1 MTRTVA
7 TITTIPAKVPAIIG
21 TEEDTFGSVGSE
33 SRVVVDAA
41 DVECKIDVADDI
53 AALFIGENNPVLAG
67 MEIEAVYDVDL
78 QTDADEIS
86 IR

>member
-1 MTRTVA
+1 M
-7 TITTIPAKVPAIIG
+7 PANVPAIIG

-41 DVECKIDVADDI
+41 DVECKIVVDI
-53 AALFIGENNPVLAG
+53 AALFIAENNPVLAG
-67 MEIEAVYDVDL
+67 MGIEGVCDVDL